1 MTSWL
6 ATLLSIIVLWVAS
19 KWSPLLLKL
28 TLCWSYGFVFTK
40 QLGLFND
47 LLIFDRFGID
57 LMSVFWRPWPFRPT
71 GCPLF
76 VLTCWIRGGL

>member
-1 MTSWL
+1 MARNVVIHHRAVGGL
-6 ATLLSIIVLWVAS
+6 KMVSIV
-19 KWSPLLLKL
+19 LLKL
-28 TLCWSYGFVFTK
+28 TLCWSYGFVVTK